1 MSFFSSNSVFQVG
14 DAGQPFTIYC
24 NNSASSANQA
34 ITWIQTLNK
43 TGVFSTTNS
52 SGITFSNNGQQ
63 LNFAS
68 LFLSDEEYYACGYL
82 NGSSYKIYNFYYLFI
97 RGLTYIFSKSNPKK
111 NKRHLERV

>member
-1 MSFFSSNSVFQVG
+1 V
-14 DAGQPFTIYC
+14 
-24 NNSASSANQA
+24 
-34 ITWIQTLNK
+34 QTKNK

-82 NGSSYKIYNFYYLFI
+82 NGSSYTIYNSYYLFI
-97 RGLTYIFSKSNPKK
+97 RGLTYFF
-111 NKRHLERV
+111 